1 LASVK
6 LLRFLRTV
14 LGLTRPYRARFVL
27 GVLCGFLAG
36 LADPLLL
43 ASVKL
48 VIDVLF
54 PQAGAP
60 SLSEQLQMAPGFLR
74 GLVRQVE
81 PWLAEL
87 GQERSLLP
95 MLLVIGTIP
104 LAMLLRGL
112 FGYLNVYLMNWVSVR
127 AITDLRQKVFSHLLE
142 LSAGFYSRV
151 STGEL
156 LSRLAEINTLRATIS
171 QSMVVLI
178 KDPVTITGLVAL
190 LLMRQPQ
197 LTVVALLVFPVTL
210 VPFVVYARKV
220 RKAAAGIYKKQAE
233 LGQLMHEAFT
243 GYRVVKAYLL
253 EGKMVSEFHRVSR
266 EAIGHIMRVLRSAEI
281 PGPLIEFFGSV
292 GLAVFLLYVVRTGP
306 GTITAGDLIQFV
318 LSIFAMYQPIKGLIR
333 LHNQLTQ
340 ANAATEYA
348 FNLLKAESSILE
360 PAAPVPL
367 RGQGAEIR
375 FENVSFSYGDKP
387 ALREI
392 DLTVEPGQ
400 VVALVGSSGSGKTT
414 LTNLLLRFYD
424 PQHGS
429 IRIGGVDL
437 RAVSLRDLRRQIA
450 VVTQETVL
458 FNDSIRAN
466 IALGRPDA
474 SEAEIEAAARHAHA
488 HEFILQKPEGYATRI
503 GERGVM
509 LSGGQRQR
517 LAIAR
522 AILKNA
528 PILILDEATS
538 ALDTESERAIQ
549 GALEDL
555 MQQRTSL
562 VIAHRLSTIAHA
574 DRIVVLDEGRIV
586 EAGTHAELLARDG
599 QYRRLHELSV
609 AGRSVQPA

>member
-1 LASVK
+1 
-6 LLRFLRTV
+6 
-14 LGLTRPYRARFVL
+14 
-27 GVLCGFLAG
+27 
-36 LADPLLL
+36 
-43 ASVKL
+43 
-48 VIDVLF
+48 
-54 PQAGAP
+54 
-60 SLSEQLQMAPGFLR
+60 
-74 GLVRQVE
+74 
-81 PWLAEL
+81 
-87 GQERSLLP
+87 
-95 MLLVIGTIP
+95 
-104 LAMLLRGL
+104 
-112 FGYLNVYLMNWVSVR
+112 
-127 AITDLRQKVFSHLLE
+127 
-142 LSAGFYSRV
+142 
-151 STGEL
+151 
-156 LSRLAEINTLRATIS
+156 
-171 QSMVVLI
+171 
-178 KDPVTITGLVAL
+178 
-190 LLMRQPQ
+190 
-197 LTVVALLVFPVTL
+197 
-210 VPFVVYARKV
+210 
-220 RKAAAGIYKKQAE
+220 
-233 LGQLMHEAFT
+233 
-243 GYRVVKAYLL
+243 
-253 EGKMVSEFHRVSR
+253 
-266 EAIGHIMRVLRSAEI
+266 
-281 PGPLIEFFGSV
+281 
-292 GLAVFLLYVVRTGP
+292 LYVVRTGP